1 MMNKFTLRR
10 VMAMSF
16 LMLLSTLTFAQ
27 TARLQGRIVDSE
39 GAGVPGATVQ
49 ILGQQISTSSG
60 ANGEYSLGNI
70 SAGSHRVVVNM
81 MGYETAEQNVTLTSG
96 DNTLNFTL
104 EATSSS
110 LDEVV
115 VIGYGTA
122 RKKQITGSVSSV
134 APEEFNKGVVI

>member
-16 LMLLSTLTFAQ
+16 LMLLSAFTFAQ
-27 TARLQGRIVDSE
+27 TARLQGRVVDSE
-39 GAGVPGATVQ
+39 GVGVPGATIQ

-81 MGYETAEQNVTLTSG
+81 MGYETA
-96 DNTLNFTL
+96 
-104 EATSSS
+104 
-110 LDEVV
+110 
-115 VIGYGTA
+115 
-122 RKKQITGSVSSV
+122 
-134 APEEFNKGVVI
+134 